1 MSNIIIP
8 KISFIKI
15 YSGYLKYLA
24 LQRGG
29 VDNWIWYCE
38 SLRDFKDEAITEL
51 RNIKDLPDIDDCD
64 FTTIA
69 EINIERG
76 MYNIKEEKTNDI

>member
-8 KISFIKI
+8 KESFIKI

-29 VDNWIWYCE
+29 VDNWIWYDE
-38 SLRDFKDEAITEL
+38 SLRNFQDKAIAEL
-51 RNIKDLPDIDDCD
+51 YNTKDLPDIDDYD
-64 FTTIA
+64 FITIA

-76 MYNIKEEKTNDI
+76 IYNIREEKANDI

>member
-8 KISFIKI
+8 KESFIKI

-29 VDNWIWYCE
+29 VDNWIWHDE
-38 SLRDFKDEAITEL
+38 SLRNFQDKAIAEL
-51 RNIKDLPDIDDCD
+51 YNTKDLPDIDDYD
-64 FTTIA
+64 FITIA
-69 EINIERG
+69 EIKIERG
-76 MYNIKEEKTNDI
+76 IYNIREEKANDI

>member
-8 KISFIKI
+8 KESFIKI

-29 VDNWIWYCE
+29 VDNWIWV
-38 SLRDFKDEAITEL
+38 
-51 RNIKDLPDIDDCD
+51 
-64 FTTIA
+64 
-69 EINIERG
+69 
-76 MYNIKEEKTNDI
+76 